1 MENSAVPFNRNS
13 CNNKKERHVSGSP
26 NLLLRFLQMCLSK
39 EQKDSSIKC
48 LKTNYAILT

>member
-1 MENSAVPFNRNS
+1 MENPAVPFNRNS
-13 CNNKKERHVSGSP
+13 CNTKKERHVSGSP